1 MYLSV
6 NNVGK
11 SFPRHGEEPLKAL
24 ETINLPINQGEFISL
39 LGPSGCGKSTLLSI
53 MAGLTEPSSGSVSLE
68 NERITEPGPDK
79 SMVFQEP
86 ALFPWMSVKENVT
99 FPLRKK
105 LRKKEQESAV
115 AHFLQMVHLSQF
127 AENYPHELSGGMQ
140 QRVAIA
146 RALAMDS
153 GLLLMDEPFG
163 ALDEQTRQVLQ
174 DEVEKI
180 WQETKKTIVFVTH
193 SIREAIKLSDR
204 IIIMSA
210 RPGTIISDFKVD
222 LERPRQ
228 QKDMALLE
236 EDVMAILKKEIE
248 SVMKEELQHAGSH

>member
-1 MYLSV
+1 
-6 NNVGK
+6 
-11 SFPRHGEEPLKAL
+11 
-24 ETINLPINQGEFISL
+24 
-39 LGPSGCGKSTLLSI
+39 
-53 MAGLTEPSSGSVSLE
+53 
-68 NERITEPGPDK
+68 
-79 SMVFQEP
+79 
-86 ALFPWMSVKENVT
+86 
-99 FPLRKK
+99 
-105 LRKKEQESAV
+105 
-115 AHFLQMVHLSQF
+115 MVHLSQF

-174 DEVEKI
+174 EEVEKI
-180 WQETKKTIVFVTH
+180 WLDTQKTIVFVTH

-204 IIIMSA
+204 VILMSA

-228 QKDMALLE
+228 QQDMAALE
-236 EDVMAILKKEIE
+236 EEIMAMLKTEIE
-248 SVMKEELQHAGSH
+248 NVMKEELQYAGSR

>member
-1 MYLSV
+1 MCLDI
-6 NNVGK
+6 NNVSK
-11 SFPRHGEEPLKAL
+11 YFHR
-24 ETINLPINQGEFISL
+24 QGEQSLQALQHIHLSIEEGEFVSL
-39 LGPSGCGKSTLLSI
+39 LGPSGCGKSTLLS
-53 MAGLTEPSSGSVSLE
+53 MVAGLARPSSGSLKLANQE
-68 NERITEPGPDK
+68 ITEPGPDK

-99 FPLRKK
+99 FPLRKSMPK
-105 LRKKEQESAV
+105 QDREIAARQYLK
-115 AHFLQMVHLSQF
+115 MVHLSQF
-127 AENYPHELSGGMQ
+127 GSNYPHELSGGMQ

-163 ALDEQTRQVLQ
+163 ALDEQTRHVLQ
-174 DEVEKI
+174 EEVEKI
-180 WQETKKTIVFVTH
+180 WMDTGKTIVFVTH

-222 LERPRQ
+222 LNRPRQ

-236 EDVMAILKKEIE
+236 EEVMAILKTEIDN
-248 SVMKEELQHAGSH
+248 VMKEELQYAGNY

>member
-1 MYLSV
+1 MYLTID
-6 NNVGK
+6 NITK
-11 SFPRHGEEPLKAL
+11 SFQRSGKQSLQAL
-24 ETINLPINQGEFISL
+24 ENINLTINEGEFISL

-53 MAGLTEPSSGSVSLE
+53 IAGLTKPSTGSIMLNNQEV
-68 NERITEPGPDK
+68 TEPGPDK

-105 LRKKEQESAV
+105 LSKQDREASA
-115 AHFLQMVHLSQF
+115 AHYLKMVHLSQF

-163 ALDEQTRQVLQ
+163 ALDEQTRHVLQ
-174 DEVEKI
+174 EEVEKI
-180 WQETKKTIVFVTH
+180 WLDTKKTIVFVTH
-193 SIREAIKLSDR
+193 SIREAMKLSDR

-222 LERPRQ
+222 LKRPRQ
-228 QKDMALLE
+228 QKDMAALE
-236 EDVMAILKKEIE
+236 EEVMAILKTEIE
-248 SVMKEELQHAGSH
+248 NVMKEELQYAGLH

>member
-1 MYLSV
+1 MYLNIDNIS
-6 NNVGK
+6 K
-11 SFPRHGEEPLKAL
+11 SFQRQDEQQLKAL
-24 ETINLPINQGEFISL
+24 ENINLEINEGEFISL

-53 MAGLTEPSSGSVSLE
+53 MAGLSKPTSGSVRLE
-68 NERITEPGPDK
+68 NNIITEPGPDK

-99 FPLRKK
+99 FPLRKNFS
-105 LRKKEQESAV
+105 KKEQEAK
-115 AHFLQMVHLSQF
+115 AAEYLKMVHLSQF

-180 WQETKKTIVFVTH
+180 WLDTKKTIVFVTH

-204 IIIMSA
+204 VIIMSA
-210 RPGTIISDFKVD
+210 RPGTVISDFRVN
-222 LERPRQ
+222 LNRPRQ
-228 QKDMALLE
+228 QKDMAALE
-236 EDVMAILKKEIE
+236 EDVMAILKTEIE
-248 SVMKEELQHAGSH
+248 NVMKEELQYAGSR